1 MKSSIKSL
9 AKNSETLLKA
19 GLVPLVRSSPGV
31 GKTSVIRQMAEALN
45 LKVIDIRLSQ
55 CDTTDLNGFPSIDK
69 VTGKASY
76 LPMDTFPLEGDSL
89 PVKTWK
95 TVKTVDPKDPKK
107 ITTSTVADTHY
118 AGWMIIY
125 DELTSAAPAIQAAAY
140 KILLEREVGQRKL
153 HRNVWQIGLG
163 NKETDNAVVARM
175 STALQSRLIHLEIE
189 SDPEEWLKWAMLHSF
204 DPRIIAYISH
214 KPDSLNKFSPTHNDH
229 TFPCE
234 RTWEFVNKIL
244 TQLKKD
250 HVASGA
256 TTSFQVTY
264 AHQVMLAGAIGE
276 GASTEFIA
284 FCEIYGQL
292 LTIPQIVANPIG
304 VQMPDEPSAKYA
316 IAALIGAEID
326 INNCSPLMKFVSRM
340 DIEFQILCV
349 RMFYATK
356 TDLRANPA
364 VAQWVHDNV
373 RYLKD

>member
-1 MKSSIKSL
+1 MKSSIKDL
-9 AKNSETLLKA
+9 AKNAAVLLKA
-19 GLVPLVRSSPGV
+19 GLVPLVRSSPGI
-31 GKTSVIRQMAEALN
+31 GKTSVIRLMAEEFN

-69 VTGKASY
+69 VSGKASY

-95 TVKTVDPKDPKK
+95 TVQVKDSKDPTKK
-107 ITTSTVADTHY
+107 VDQKVPDTHY

-153 HRNVWQIGLG
+153 HKNVWQIGLG

-175 STALQSRLIHLEIE
+175 STALQSRLVHVEIE
-189 SDPEEWLKWAMLHSF
+189 SDPQEWVKWAMNHSF

-229 TFPCE
+229 TFACE

-244 TQLKKD
+244 TQLKKE
-250 HVASGA
+250 HAASGA
-256 TTSFQVTY
+256 TTSFQVGFE
-264 AHQVMLAGAIGE
+264 HQVLIAGAIGD
-276 GASTEFIA
+276 GMSTEFIA
-284 FCEIYGQL
+284 FCEIYSQL
-292 LTIPQIVANPIG
+292 LTMPQIVANPIG
-304 VQMPDEPSAKYA
+304 VQMPDEPSAQYA
-316 IAALIGAEID
+316 ISALVGAEID
-326 INNCSPLMKFVSRM
+326 LNNCGQVMKFIARM
-340 DIEFQILCV
+340 PIEFQILSV
-349 RMFYATK
+349 RMFYSTK
-356 TDLRANPA
+356 VELRANAA
-364 VAQWVHDNV
+364 VAQWVHANV